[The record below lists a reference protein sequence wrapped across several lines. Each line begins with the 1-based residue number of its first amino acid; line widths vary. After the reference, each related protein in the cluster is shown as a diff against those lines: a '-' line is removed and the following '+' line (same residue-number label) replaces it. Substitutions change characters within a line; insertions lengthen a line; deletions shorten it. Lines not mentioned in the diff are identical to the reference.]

1 MADGV
6 KVGGVR
12 EEEYV
17 SCQPVI
23 TLFVPLMDTLYGR
36 SFGPWCT
43 MTRTL
48 VEVFF
53 GSLDRNGHWTLD
65 MVIFYSVRKPHQA
78 LASL

>member
-1 MADGV
+1 MCDVMADGV

-36 SFGPWCT
+36 SFGPVYYDKNTCAGDIWK
-43 MTRTL
+43 
-48 VEVFF
+48 
-53 GSLDRNGHWTLD
+53 LDRDGHANFLPREKGPT
-65 MVIFYSVRKPHQA
+65 KP
-78 LASL
+78 S